1 MKLEKWALIA
11 EIGSAI
17 AVVVSLIFV
26 GMQVRTG
33 AEETAVNTAA
43 IRAAAFQDLQ
53 TGIVNLNVLL
63 IENPDFDAAVYRV
76 LDLDQDPESEV
87 QRRLAGAWL
96 RLVIRHGE
104 IAYKQLEN
112 GLIDESELRSLI
124 PIVLDN
130 LENRE
135 GRRAW
140 RFLSPILDPGFVS
153 YVEQLIEDLA
163 VDQPEVQ

>member
-17 AVVVSLIFV
+17 AVVISLIFV

-53 TGIVNLNVLL
+53 TRIANLNVLL
-63 IENPDFDAAVYRV
+63 IENPDFDVAVHRV
-76 LDLDQDPESEV
+76 LDLDQEPESEV
-87 QRRLAGAWL
+87 QRRLAAAWV

-104 IAYKQLEN
+104 IAYKQHEN
-112 GLIDESELRSLI
+112 GLIDESELRSVI

-135 GRRAW
+135 GRRTW
-140 RFLSPILDPGFVS
+140 RFLSPILDPGFVD
-153 YVEQLIEDLA
+153 YVEKSVDGIA
-163 VDQPEVQ
+163 GDQPDVR